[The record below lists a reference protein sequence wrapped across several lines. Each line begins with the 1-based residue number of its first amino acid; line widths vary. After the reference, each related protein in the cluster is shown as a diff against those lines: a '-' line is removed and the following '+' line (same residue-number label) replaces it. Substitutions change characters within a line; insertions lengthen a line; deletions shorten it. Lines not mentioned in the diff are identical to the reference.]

1 MDALSAHDTGNFS
14 TTANH
19 TGESVQSR
27 LRKQMQMD
35 SLQPLDDDEEST
47 SEKKSS
53 GPPAEDQYG
62 PELLE
67 EATQFLRLQAQDQ
80 LHLVL
85 SYLRDKHA
93 YCFWCGVKYESEEDM
108 QSQCPGPDEDDH
120 D

>member
-1 MDALSAHDTGNFS
+1 MSFI
-14 TTANH
+14 
-19 TGESVQSR
+19 
-27 LRKQMQMD
+27 K
-35 SLQPLDDDEEST
+35 
-47 SEKKSS
+47 
-53 GPPAEDQYG
+53 
-62 PELLE
+62 
-67 EATQFLRLQAQDQ
+67 AQDQ